1 MLFGTRDMSQK
12 LKEIEALLAP
22 LIAELDLEL
31 LGVEYAPSSH
41 RSLLRLY
48 IDAAERHVTVDDCA
62 LVSREVS
69 ALLDVNDPID
79 GQYVLEVSSPGFDRP
94 LFKLA
99 HFERYVGE
107 KAKITLHLPLEGRRR
122 FTAEIVKVDAHS
134 VVVRQ
139 DGVDFDLALENIQKA
154 RLVPDYSR
162 LGLVADPPDGSPE
175 SDLDVEASIYDDA
188 SDGRK
193 RRSSAN

>member
-1 MLFGTRDMSQK
+1 MSQK
-12 LKEIEALLAP
+12 LQEIEALLAP

-48 IDAAERHVTVDDCA
+48 IDAADRHVTVDDCA

-94 LFKLA
+94 LFKSA

-107 KAKITLHLPLEGRRR
+107 KAKITLHLPMEGRRR

-139 DGVDFDLALENIQKA
+139 DGMDFDLALENIQKA

-162 LGLVADPPDGSPE
+162 LGLVADPPGASPE
-175 SDLDVEASIYDDA
+175 SDLDVETSIYDDA

>member
-1 MLFGTRDMSQK
+1 MLFGTLDMSQK
-12 LKEIEALLAP
+12 LQEIEALLAP

-48 IDAAERHVTVDDCA
+48 IDAADRHVTVDDCA

-94 LFKLA
+94 LFKPA

-107 KAKITLHLPLEGRRR
+107 KAKITLHLPMEGRRR

-139 DGVDFDLALENIQKA
+139 DGMDFDLALENIQKA

-162 LGLVADPPDGSPE
+162 LGLVADPPGGSPE